1 VQHYRSLADVSLQN
15 TWLTIGVF
23 DGVHRGHQAILRQL
37 AAGAHANG
45 APAVLLT
52 FDPHP
57 AVVLSGRDLKLLTM
71 PDERADLASALG
83 LEAVITHP
91 FDRAVSEMS
100 AHDFMARLKDRLGL
114 SRLLIG
120 YDFAL
125 GKGREGNAG
134 RLSELGRELGYSV
147 SVVEAVSDESG
158 VTFDRAVSGMSAR
171 DFMALL
177 KKRLGLSR
185 LLIGYDFAL
194 GKGREGN
201 AGRLSELGRELGYSV
216 SVVEAVSDESGV
228 ISSTEIRK
236 LVSLGNAG
244 AAANLLGRPYA
255 LSGPVIH
262 GDGRGRRINIPTA
275 NIHYPESKLLP
286 ANGIYACRARLGADL
301 FAAVVNIGFNP
312 TFTPDKR
319 TANVEA
325 HILDFDRDL
334 YGEQVTLEFIA
345 RLRDEAKF
353 DSVDALLAQ
362 IHADIEKTR
371 KILS

>member
-1 VQHYRSLADVSLQN
+1 MQHYRSLADVSIQN
-15 TWLTIGVF
+15 AWLTIGVF

-57 AVVLSGRDLKLLTM
+57 AVVLAGRNLKLLTTA
-71 PDERADLASALG
+71 DERAELASALNVDI
-83 LEAVITHP
+83 VITYP
-91 FDRAVSEMS
+91 FDRAISDTS
-100 AHDFMARLKDRLGL
+100 ARDFMAALKERIGL
-114 SRLLIG
+114 RHLLIG

-125 GKGREGNAG
+125 GKGREGNIQ

-147 SVVEAVSDESG
+147 QV
-158 VTFDRAVSGMSAR
+158 
-171 DFMALL
+171 
-177 KKRLGLSR
+177 
-185 LLIGYDFAL
+185 I
-194 GKGREGN
+194 
-201 AGRLSELGRELGYSV
+201 
-216 SVVEAVSDESGV
+216 EAVSDESGV

-236 LVSLGNAG
+236 LVSVGSVD

-255 LSGPVIH
+255 LSGPVVH

-286 ANGIYACRARLGADL
+286 ANGIYACRARLGANL
-301 FAAVVNIGFNP
+301 YAAATNIGFNP

-319 TANVEA
+319 TVNVEA

-334 YGEQVTLEFIA
+334 YGETLTLEFVS
-345 RLRDEAKF
+345 RLRDELKF
-353 DSVDALLAQ
+353 NSVDALLVQ
-362 IHADIEKTR
+362 IHTDIEKTR
-371 KILS
+371 KIINLESRSGTSG

>member
-1 VQHYRSLADVSLQN
+1 MQHYRSLADVSLQN

-57 AVVLSGRDLKLLTM
+57 AVVLAGRDLKLLTT
-71 PDERADLASALG
+71 PDERAELASSLG

-91 FDRAVSEMS
+91 FDRVVSGMS
-100 AHDFMARLKDRLGL
+100 ARDFMALLKNHLGL

-147 SVVEAVSDESG
+147 SVVEAVSDE
-158 VTFDRAVSGMSAR
+158 R
-171 DFMALL
+171 
-177 KKRLGLSR
+177 
-185 LLIGYDFAL
+185 
-194 GKGREGN
+194 
-201 AGRLSELGRELGYSV
+201 
-216 SVVEAVSDESGV
+216 GV

-236 LVSLGNAG
+236 LVSLGNVA
-244 AAANLLGRPYA
+244 AAANLLGRLYA
-255 LSGPVIH
+255 LSGPVVH

-275 NIHYPESKLLP
+275 NLHYPESKLLP
-286 ANGIYACRARLGADL
+286 ANGIYACRARLGADY
-301 FAAVVNIGFNP
+301 FAAATNIGFNP

-319 TANVEA
+319 TVNVEA

-334 YGEQVTLEFIA
+334 YGETLTLEFIA

-353 DSVDALLAQ
+353 NSVEALLAQ
-362 IHADIEKTR
+362 IHADIKQTR
-371 KILS
+371 EILS

>member
-1 VQHYRSLADVSLQN
+1 MQHYRSLADVSLQN
-15 TWLTIGVF
+15 AWLTVGVF
-23 DGVHRGHQAILRQL
+23 DGIHRGHQAILRQL

-45 APAVLLT
+45 APAILLT

-57 AVVLSGRDLKLLTM
+57 AMVLAGRDLKLLTT
-71 PDERADLASALG
+71 PDERAELASSLG

-100 AHDFMARLKDRLGL
+100 AHDFMARLKDH
-114 SRLLIG
+114 
-120 YDFAL
+120 
-125 GKGREGNAG
+125 
-134 RLSELGRELGYSV
+134 
-147 SVVEAVSDESG
+147 
-158 VTFDRAVSGMSAR
+158 
-171 DFMALL
+171 
-177 KKRLGLSR
+177 LGLSR

-236 LVSLGNAG
+236 LVSLGNVA

-275 NIHYPESKLLP
+275 NLHYPESKLLP
-286 ANGIYACRARLGADL
+286 ANGIYACRARLGADY
-301 FAAVVNIGFNP
+301 FAAAVNIGFNP

-319 TANVEA
+319 TVNVEA

-334 YGEQVTLEFIA
+334 YDEQVTLEFIA

-353 DSVDALLAQ
+353 DSVEALLAQ
-362 IHADIEKTR
+362 IHADIEQTR
-371 KILS
+371 EILS

>member
-91 FDRAVSEMS
+91 
-100 AHDFMARLKDRLGL
+100 
-114 SRLLIG
+114 
-120 YDFAL
+120 
-125 GKGREGNAG
+125 
-134 RLSELGRELGYSV
+134 
-147 SVVEAVSDESG
+147 
-158 VTFDRAVSGMSAR
+158 FDRAVSGMSAR

-301 FAAVVNIGFNP
+301 FAAAVNIGFNP

>member
-1 VQHYRSLADVSLQN
+1 MQHYRSLADVSLQN

-91 FDRAVSEMS
+91 
-100 AHDFMARLKDRLGL
+100 
-114 SRLLIG
+114 
-120 YDFAL
+120 
-125 GKGREGNAG
+125 
-134 RLSELGRELGYSV
+134 
-147 SVVEAVSDESG
+147 
-158 VTFDRAVSGMSAR
+158 FDRAVSGMSAR

>member
-1 VQHYRSLADVSLQN
+1 V
-15 TWLTIGVF
+15 G
-23 DGVHRGHQAILRQL
+23 
-37 AAGAHANG
+37 
-45 APAVLLT
+45 
-52 FDPHP
+52 
-57 AVVLSGRDLKLLTM
+57 
-71 PDERADLASALG
+71 
-83 LEAVITHP
+83 
-91 FDRAVSEMS
+91 
-100 AHDFMARLKDRLGL
+100 
-114 SRLLIG
+114 
-120 YDFAL
+120 
-125 GKGREGNAG
+125 
-134 RLSELGRELGYSV
+134 SV
-147 SVVEAVSDESG
+147 A
-158 VTFDRAVSGMSAR
+158 
-171 DFMALL
+171 
-177 KKRLGLSR
+177 
-185 LLIGYDFAL
+185 
-194 GKGREGN
+194 
-201 AGRLSELGRELGYSV
+201 
-216 SVVEAVSDESGV
+216 
-228 ISSTEIRK
+228 
-236 LVSLGNAG
+236 

>member
-1 VQHYRSLADVSLQN
+1 MQHYRSLADVSLQN

-57 AVVLSGRDLKLLTM
+57 AVVLSGRDLKLLTT

-91 FDRAVSEMS
+91 
-100 AHDFMARLKDRLGL
+100 
-114 SRLLIG
+114 
-120 YDFAL
+120 
-125 GKGREGNAG
+125 
-134 RLSELGRELGYSV
+134 
-147 SVVEAVSDESG
+147 
-158 VTFDRAVSGMSAR
+158 FDRAVSGMSAR

-301 FAAVVNIGFNP
+301 FAAAVNIGFNP

>member
-1 VQHYRSLADVSLQN
+1 LIWGRATLSLHNPVQHYRSLADVSLQN
-15 TWLTIGVF
+15 AWLTIGVY

-57 AVVLSGRDLKLLTM
+57 AVVLAGRELKLLTT
-71 PDERADLASALG
+71 PEERAELAAALG
-83 LEAVITHP
+83 LDAIITHP
-91 FDRAVSEMS
+91 FDRAVSGMS
-100 AHDFMARLKDRLGL
+100 AQGFMVVLKERLGL
-114 SRLLIG
+114 SHLLIG

-147 SVVEAVSDESG
+147 RVID
-158 VTFDRAVSGMSAR
+158 
-171 DFMALL
+171 
-177 KKRLGLSR
+177 
-185 LLIGYDFAL
+185 
-194 GKGREGN
+194 
-201 AGRLSELGRELGYSV
+201 
-216 SVVEAVSDESGV
+216 AVSDESGV

-236 LVSLGNAG
+236 LVSVGSVD

-301 FAAVVNIGFNP
+301 FAAATNIGFNP

-319 TANVEA
+319 TVNVEA

-334 YGEQVTLEFIA
+334 YGQELELEFVA
-345 RLRDEAKF
+345 RLRDELKF
-353 DSVDALLAQ
+353 NSVDALLAQ
-362 IHADIEKTR
+362 IHADIEQTR
-371 KILS
+371 EIIL

>member
-1 VQHYRSLADVSLQN
+1 MQHYRSLADVSLQN
-15 TWLTIGVF
+15 AWLTVGVF
-23 DGVHRGHQAILRQL
+23 DGIHRGHQAILRQL

-45 APAVLLT
+45 APAILLT

-57 AVVLSGRDLKLLTM
+57 AMVLAGRDLKLLTT
-71 PDERADLASALG
+71 PDERAELASSLG

-100 AHDFMARLKDRLGL
+100 AHDFMARLKDHLGL
-114 SRLLIG
+114 SH
-120 YDFAL
+120 
-125 GKGREGNAG
+125 
-134 RLSELGRELGYSV
+134 
-147 SVVEAVSDESG
+147 
-158 VTFDRAVSGMSAR
+158 
-171 DFMALL
+171 
-177 KKRLGLSR
+177 

-236 LVSLGNAG
+236 LVSLGNVA

-286 ANGIYACRARLGADL
+286 ANGIYACRARLGADY
-301 FAAVVNIGFNP
+301 FAAAANIGFNP

-334 YGEQVTLEFIA
+334 YDEQVTLEFIA

-353 DSVDALLAQ
+353 DSVEALLAQ
-362 IHADIEKTR
+362 IHADIEQTR
-371 KILS
+371 EILS